1 MFGTEINL
9 IILLIV
15 FAMLITFFV
24 FEVFALEVTALTGTA
39 ILLLF
44 GVITVD
50 DALSGFSNKAV
61 ITIGAMFILSRS
73 LVKTGFLEV
82 FVDFIYNHVGK
93 NKWITITTF
102 LLVVSILSGLINNTA
117 AVAIFIPLAINLCQR
132 FHISPTRL
140 LLPLSY
146 AAIFGGTL
154 TLIGTSTNLIISDFM
169 EQQGHGSFS
178 IFEFT
183 KIGSVFIVIGIIYN
197 LIIAR
202 FFLPSRAIVSS
213 LTQKY
218 HMKKYLTEFKIKD
231 SSPLIGKKIGDLK
244 LDENYGIDII
254 KILRENKILSVN
266 LNEFSI
272 RVGDVFLVQIN
283 VENLIKFKND
293 MKVSLLSDIK
303 MNQEELE
310 GSDHVL
316 IEAIIT
322 NQSSLIGKTLYQF
335 NFRRKL
341 SSFVLAIRRQTE
353 LLREKVAHIKLKFS
367 DTLLILVP
375 RNKLSRLKSNSDLI
389 VLEELDLHLRYE
401 RYWWISIIVIP
412 MVMILSALKIISIT
426 EGAIFG
432 VIVVLLLR
440 SITIQEAYKSI
451 NWTVIFLIAAL
462 IPFNKA
468 IIKTG
473 ADGYIGKIIQNF
485 ADYLIS
491 FGGSEFIVYLS
502 LLYFVTFI
510 LSAFMSNAAVAI
522 ILAPIGIYLAAQLPT
537 PIDPKPFLV
546 AICFGA
552 SNSFMTPIGYQTNLM
567 VYGPGEY
574 KMKDFIYVGLPLTLI
589 FWYVAIKLIPIYW
602 PEIPV

>member
-231 SSPLIGKKIGDLK
+231 NSPLVGKKIGDLK
-244 LDENYGIDII
+244 LDENYEIDII
-254 KILRENKILSVN
+254 KILREDKTLSIN

-293 MKVSLLSDIK
+293 MKVSLLSEIK

-389 VLEELDLHLRYE
+389 VLEELDLHLRHE

-412 MVMILSALKIISIT
+412 MVMILSALKIVSIT

-432 VIVVLLLR
+432 VIIVLLLR

-451 NWTVIFLIAAL
+451 NWTVIFLLAAL
-462 IPFNKA
+462 MPFNKA